1 MFATRLITAAVAL
14 ALFLAALFLLPPAGW
29 MACLVPALLLGA
41 HEWGALAGYG
51 KNGAWIYAAITTLL
65 AAVLAWI
72 GEGTFQARP
81 IHVALYVFAVAF
93 WLVAAPLWLKGHWQV
108 RGIPLAF
115 VGWIVLIPTWLALV
129 QLQAIAGVLLIFM
142 GVIWI
147 ADTMAYLAGRQ
158 WGRRKLA
165 PTISPGKT
173 WEGVAGA
180 AAGVAIY
187 YVVLQLLVDDWRP
200 ALDGI
205 AGALAF
211 AALLALSIEGDLF
224 ESWLKRQAGVKDS
237 GRLLPGHGGV
247 LDRIDGLTA
256 TLPAVALLIHYVG

>member
-1 MFATRLITAAVAL
+1 MFATRVITAVLAL
-14 ALFLAALFLLPPAGW
+14 ALFLAALFLLSPAGW
-29 MACLVPALLLGA
+29 MVCLVPALLLGA
-41 HEWGALAGYG
+41 REWGALAGYER
-51 KNGAWIYAAITTLL
+51 GAAWVYAVVTTA
-65 AAVLAWI
+65 AAVALAWV
-72 GEGTFQARP
+72 GDGNFETRAV
-81 IHVALYVFAVAF
+81 HVGVYAFAMAF
-93 WLVAAPLWLKGHWQV
+93 WLLAAPLWLKGHWRV
-108 RGIPLAF
+108 RGIPLAL
-115 VGWIVLIPTWLALV
+115 VGWVVLIPMWLALV
-129 QLQAIAGVLLIFM
+129 QLQAIAGVLLVFM

-147 ADTMAYLAGRQ
+147 ADTTAYLAGRQ
-158 WGRRKLA
+158 WGRHKLA

-180 AAGVAIY
+180 AAGVALY
-187 YVVLQLLVDDWRP
+187 YLVLQFLVDDWRP
-200 ALDGI
+200 VLDAP
-205 AGALAF
+205 AGAFAF